1 MEIARTSLWGFYCRK
16 GASWTQIT
24 TDWEHLCGLKIIKSW
39 RFHFSKQKRRT
50 IGQAIWTLFSCH
62 LFQITFIST
71 QLSTI
76 EWRVVSNHLS
86 KVTHMIPS
94 LPKLTWTLSVLS
106 YSLKDYSSHL
116 HIQNKASPRT
126 TFGTFFFHLISFNAP
141 QNLKT
146 AEGNEVE
153 FDHHQRKQM
162 KRKTKPP
169 S

>member
-1 MEIARTSLWGFYCRK
+1 MEIAPISLRGFYCRK

-39 RFHFSKQKRRT
+39 RFYLSKQKRST
-50 IGQAIWTLFSCH
+50 IGQAIWTLFSCY

-76 EWRVVSNHLS
+76 KWRVVSNHLS

-94 LPKLTWTLSVLS
+94 LPKLTWTLSISFLIVWKTTPAICP
-106 YSLKDYSSHL
+106 YRIKQVPAPHL
-116 HIQNKASPRT
+116 AH
-126 TFGTFFFHLISFNAP
+126 FFFHLISFNAT

-146 AEGNEVE
+146 PITITIVCFRLMHKN
-153 FDHHQRKQM
+153 
-162 KRKTKPP
+162 
-169 S
+169 

>member
-1 MEIARTSLWGFYCRK
+1 MEIARTSLRGFYCRK

-24 TDWEHLCGLKIIKSW
+24 TDWEHLCGLKIIKFW

-50 IGQAIWTLFSCH
+50 IGQAIWTLFSCY

-94 LPKLTWTLSVLS
+94 LPKLNLNFFLSL

-126 TFGTFFFHLISFNAP
+126 TFGTFFFSFDLFQCPVKP
-141 QNLKT
+141 QNPGGKWSRIRPSSTKT
-146 AEGNEVE
+146 NE
-153 FDHHQRKQM
+153 
-162 KRKTKPP
+162 T
-169 S
+169 